1 MLSSKGHFIES
12 VLLLRSHLLRS
23 RLLIA
28 LCALV
33 FCSTS
38 LADIRLP
45 RLISDGAV
53 LQRDKPVVIWGWA
66 DDGEAIR
73 VTFAGSELR
82 TQAESGRWSVTF
94 PARKAGG
101 PYELSVSGNNTL
113 NVSDLWMGD
122 VWIGAGQSNLE
133 LPLRRV
139 HYEYPDVIAQTHLP
153 QIREFNVPL
162 AYTFKE
168 NASDYT
174 QGQWKT
180 ATPENL
186 AGFSAAGFFF
196 ARHLHQSLDV
206 PIGLVSLSVGG
217 SPAEAWMSEA
227 ALEKYP
233 HHLSAGVRF
242 KDDSVLQ
249 QTITADKAR
258 SDAWYGKAHA
268 EDLGLN
274 GEQPWSSATLATD
287 DWQPFQV
294 PGFFKAQEIDFV
306 NGVVWL
312 RKKLSLTEAQARA
325 PAQLWL
331 GAIVDG
337 DQVYING
344 TSVGQTGYRY
354 PPRIYNVP
362 ENVLKAG
369 ENTLSIRLTSYS
381 SDPGFVQDKLYA
393 LKLGNTQISL
403 EGQWHYKV
411 GMRAEPMPPSTT
423 LHYQPA
429 SLFKAKLAPML
440 GFSIKG
446 VIWYQGESNVGRAAE
461 YKTLLPDLISDW
473 RAHFNQGDFPFLFVQ
488 LANFLEPRSEPGE
501 SAWAEMR
508 EAQRAALQVPNTG
521 MAVAIDIGEWN
532 DIHPLNKRAVG
543 ERLALAAHKVAYGN
557 NTLVTSGPTLSAVG
571 QKDKQ
576 LVLTFDNLG
585 KGLRIEGD
593 KLQEIAIAGDDKKFV
608 WAKAKIRGKQLLVWS
623 DAVPDPK
630 WVRYA
635 WADNPAGANLYN
647 SAGLPAS
654 PFEARVVDK

>member
-1 MLSSKGHFIES
+1 MLSAKSPFTILTRFLICACAMLFASIS
-12 VLLLRSHLLRS
+12 V
-23 RLLIA
+23 
-28 LCALV
+28 
-33 FCSTS
+33 
-38 LADIRLP
+38 ADIRLP

-66 DDGEAIR
+66 DEGENIS
-73 VTFAGSELR
+73 VTFAGRELATQTESE
-82 TQAESGRWSVTF
+82 RWSVTF

-101 PYELSVSGNNTL
+101 PYTLEVRGKNTIRV
-113 NVSDLWMGD
+113 NDLWMGD

-139 HYEYPDVIAQTHLP
+139 HYQYPDVIAQTNLP

-186 AGFSAAGFFF
+186 AGFSAVGFFF

-217 SPAEAWMSEA
+217 SPAEAWMSET

-233 HHLSAGVRF
+233 QHLAAANQF
-242 KDDSVLQ
+242 KNDGLLQ
-249 QTITADKAR
+249 QTIAADKAR
-258 SDAWYGKAHA
+258 SDAWYGKAHSA
-268 EDLGLN
+268 DLGLQ
-274 GEQPWSSATLATD
+274 GEQPWSAEKLSTN
-287 DWQPFQV
+287 DWQTFEV
-294 PGFFKAQEIDFV
+294 PGFFKEQKIDFI

-312 RKKLSLTEAQARA
+312 RKTIKLSESQARA
-325 PAQLWL
+325 PAHLWL

-354 PPRIYNVP
+354 PPRIYHVP
-362 ENVLKAG
+362 ENLLKAG
-369 ENTLSIRLTSYS
+369 ENTISIRITSYS
-381 SDPGFVQDKLYA
+381 SDPGFVKDKLYA
-393 LKLGNTQISL
+393 LKLGNQQIDL
-403 EGQWHYKV
+403 QGQWHYQI
-411 GMRAEPMPPSTT
+411 GMHAEPMPPSTT

-440 GFSIKG
+440 GFPIKG
-446 VIWYQGESNVGRAAE
+446 VIWYQGESNVGRATE
-461 YKTLLPDLISDW
+461 YHTLFPDLISDW
-473 RAHFNQGDFPFLFVQ
+473 RAQFKQGDFPFLFVQ
-488 LANFLEPRSEPGE
+488 LANFLEPKTEPGE
-501 SAWAEMR
+501 SAWADLR
-508 EAQRAALQVPNTG
+508 EVQRNTLRLPNTA

-532 DIHPLNKRAVG
+532 DIHPLNKQAVG

-557 NTLVTSGPTLSAVG
+557 KTIVASGPTLLAVT
-571 QKDKQ
+571 QKGKQ
-576 LVLTFDNLG
+576 LVLTFDSLD

-593 KLQEIAIAGDDKKFV
+593 ELKEIAIAGDDKQFV

-623 DAVPDPK
+623 DTVTDPK
-630 WVRYA
+630 WVRYG